1 MFEQLGG
8 GSGKILGFKI
18 NDGVTGEDVRKMSRI
33 LADAI
38 AEWWKILI
46 LIDIEGFR
54 HMEIEALIEKFK
66 FAKDHSRDIERMAVL
81 SDRVWI
87 KSLVKVG
94 GLLAHTETKH
104 FYRSEIEAAWKW
116 LES

>member
-8 GSGKILGFKI
+8 GPGKLLGFRI
-18 NDGVTGEDVRKMSRI
+18 NDGVTGEDVREMSGI

-38 AEWWKILI
+38 AQWGKIRV

-54 HMEIEALIEKFK
+54 HMEIEALIEKLR
-66 FAKDHSRDIERMAVL
+66 FAGDHARDIERSAVL

-87 KSLVKVG
+87 KSWVEVG
-94 GLLAHTETKH
+94 GLPAHAETKH
-104 FYRSEIEAAWKW
+104 FFRSEIEAAWKW

>member
-1 MFEQLGG
+1 MFEQFSG
-8 GSGKILGFKI
+8 GSGKLLGFRI
-18 NDGVTGEDVRKMSRI
+18 SDGVTAEDVREMSRI
-33 LADAI
+33 LAEAI
-38 AEWWKILI
+38 AEWGEIRI

-54 HMEIEALIEKFK
+54 HMELGALIEKLK
-66 FAKDHSRDIERMAVL
+66 FAGDHARDIERMAVL

-87 KSLVKVG
+87 KSWVKVG
-94 GLLAHTETKH
+94 GLLAHAETEH